1 MYPHS
6 FIDLLQKRTK
16 SERTDERER
25 ERERERVSVGVAVD
39 LAAATS
45 RLDKGNARKR
55 ISSPSLAPL
64 SSRVH
69 IVFGCMHAD
78 RVTFSERVMCILG

>member
-25 ERERERVSVGVAVD
+25 EGERVSVGVAVD

-55 ISSPSLAPL
+55 ISSPSLTPL
-64 SSRVH
+64 SSRAH
-69 IVFGCMHAD
+69 IVFGCIHAD